1 MNKKE
6 RKICFFL
13 LKKMNSVCGIYKI
26 TNLANGK
33 SYVGQSINISNRW
46 KQHTQSL
53 DKIINVDIENPL
65 RRAFC
70 KYGLTQQ
77 VSQPGIYGNFK
88 FEVLLECD
96 KERLTE
102 NEYAK
107 IEELQPEYNRMM
119 CPPSPDRMWP
129 RKEKL
134 IEKYCYIQY
143 HNFNAL
149 EYLPGENSLLYD
161 CGEDVSHTMSRK
173 RDCLKLKGQR
183 VYLIVGIKQ
192 KSHRKKDFFL
202 WEYTQIEEITF
213 TKSMHGFE
221 YSLDGTRFI
230 CKNPVYLNNLSGF
243 GIFAKQTMGSFAYG
257 LQNAIKDP
265 FSEIILNE
273 SDFVQYNEMKNKKV
287 WLSNFEDR
295 LDDKELCLIKKN
307 GKDVE
312 FDCFCFIDGDRS
324 SVFLK
329 TRYYKILMRDPLF
342 IIEQFRHFQ
351 KRNPSVKEVVF
362 YLTENI
368 PEFAK
373 AFSDTKCVILR
384 SKNIHMSWNSL
395 LDELQEYEN
404 VELVTID

>member
-1 MNKKE
+1 
-6 RKICFFL
+6 
-13 LKKMNSVCGIYKI
+13 MNSVCGIYKI

-96 KERLTE
+96 RERLTE

-221 YSLDGTRFI
+221 YSLDGTRFV
-230 CKNPVYLNNLSGF
+230 CRNPVYLNNLSGF
-243 GIFAKQTMGSFAYG
+243 DNFAKQTMGSFAYG
-257 LQNAIKDP
+257 LQNAMKDP

-404 VELVTID
+404 VELVTIDW